1 MLHSSRL
8 LNEHCNGRLR
18 LNTNFVI
25 HIIIF
30 DMRNLLTLAIL
41 IIFSTSLLSQKV
53 NRPNYGLKSPSTAEI
68 MSVDYKTD
76 CTEVEIRITNQVE
89 NGFFCIDKNT
99 YLIKPDLSNVF
110 LKKISGLKFCPDVY
124 KFKSVGESVSVTLV
138 FPATGY
144 MDWFSLI
151 EDCDG
156 GCLTF
161 RGVVTNEELNKDL
174 DAAFDAASFGQYE
187 DAVGFYRSVIEKYDA
202 GNEGAVYSDLIL
214 FLKENEEEE
223 LAKSIYQE
231 LINSDVHDLALYIE
245 SLKQQGISY

>member
-1 MLHSSRL
+1 
-8 LNEHCNGRLR
+8 
-18 LNTNFVI
+18 
-25 HIIIF
+25 
-30 DMRNLLTLAIL
+30 MRNFLTLTIL
-41 IIFSTSLLSQKV
+41 FIFSSALLSQKV
-53 NRPNYGLKSPSTAEI
+53 NKPNYGLKSPSTAEI

-76 CTEVEIRITNQVE
+76 CTEIEIRITNQVE
-89 NGFFCIDKNT
+89 AGFFCIDKNT

-110 LKKISGLKFCPDVY
+110 LKKVSGLTFCPDVY
-124 KFKSVGESVSVTLV
+124 KFKSVGESVLVTLI

-174 DAAFDAASFGQYE
+174 DAAFDAALFGQYE
-187 DAVGFYRSVIEKYDA
+187 DALDFYRSIIEKYDA

-214 FLKENEEEE
+214 FLKENDEEE
-223 LAKSIYQE
+223 LTKSIYNE
-231 LINSDVHDLALYIE
+231 LVNSDVQDLALYIE
-245 SLKQQGISY
+245 NLKQQGINY